1 MSKLMSPKQAGEM
14 MGLPH
19 REVIRRIRKDD
30 IKATKIGEN
39 GWNWVL
45 KEEWV
50 KEAMQSDWYK
60 KTQIHHK

>member
-1 MSKLMSPKQAGEM
+1 

-50 KEAMQSDWYK
+50 QEAMQSDWYK